1 MSGKDYYEVLG
12 IRPNAGSEEI
22 ELAYKGRR
30 SQYHPDRYAQGD
42 ADTQAWATAKMQEVN
57 EAYRAL
63 SDADQRA
70 AHDRSRRSAAEP
82 PPRPSQGGSAPPQ
95 SRSPA
100 ESLLRPDWGWNFE
113 HVHIRPRIPRRKL
126 EGAIAAY
133 APTVPPEAVLLLID
147 DTVFGGAADGMMVT
161 TQGIHS
167 KQMMDS
173 PRYLAWE
180 SIRTVEPGPKG
191 RVMVNGYEFFR
202 GHIVDHYALVTLAR
216 RLAIMVGAASAP
228 RPQQPSP
235 GRDHGARDHAA
246 HGDPGTRGTGVESL
260 LALHR
265 RAMAGLDRETE
276 GNTFMLG
283 ELIDRQVASIA
294 RIYPAIRSGI
304 VNSPEAAN
312 WRGTVDSNSASVA
325 LMLLATLHYFGLSRY
340 TDELNYWTE
349 GEIDTLYGVGLMYVE
364 QFRDGFEG
372 VFGTPMELDDETM
385 TVMCAMFMHQD
396 GASDF
401 DLRIPRDQALVKL
414 AAEYGVPAGTMNVL
428 MQQIA
433 KHTEAWFRE
442 FVAILESEGARV
454 DGQG

>member
-1 MSGKDYYEVLG
+1 
-12 IRPNAGSEEI
+12 
-22 ELAYKGRR
+22 
-30 SQYHPDRYAQGD
+30 
-42 ADTQAWATAKMQEVN
+42 
-57 EAYRAL
+57 
-63 SDADQRA
+63 
-70 AHDRSRRSAAEP
+70 
-82 PPRPSQGGSAPPQ
+82 
-95 SRSPA
+95 
-100 ESLLRPDWGWNFE
+100 
-113 HVHIRPRIPRRKL
+113 
-126 EGAIAAY
+126 
-133 APTVPPEAVLLLID
+133 
-147 DTVFGGAADGMMVT
+147 
-161 TQGIHS
+161 
-167 KQMMDS
+167 
-173 PRYLAWE
+173 
-180 SIRTVEPGPKG
+180 
-191 RVMVNGYEFFR
+191 
-202 GHIVDHYALVTLAR
+202 
-216 RLAIMVGAASAP
+216 
-228 RPQQPSP
+228 
-235 GRDHGARDHAA
+235 
-246 HGDPGTRGTGVESL
+246 
-260 LALHR
+260 
-265 RAMAGLDRETE
+265 MAGLDRETE